1 MHRAKNLQKLLKSIL
16 KKKLDYH
23 ACPIGHQ
30 LPSLEATTVT
40 KFSCILSDIYI
51 YIYVHTHTQY
61 MFTYKYIFI
70 FTYKYL
76 IYIMY
81 MCVCI
86 YI

>member
-51 YIYVHTHTQY
+51 YIYIYIYIHTHN
-61 MFTYKYIFI
+61 ICLLI
-70 FTYKYL
+70 NIYL
-76 IYIMY
+76 YLHINI
-81 MCVCI
+81 
-86 YI
+86 